1 MYIDD
6 NMKELPPDKLH
17 LQAKMKE
24 WLAANQEIYS
34 KFKDKIQSVLK
45 DSLCDKDNKQTDGE
59 AAVLQSTILEVLDKE
74 DGTLDELTERFTTAL
89 KEGNVFACCLYC
101 YLELDNGL
109 EEIADVMT
117 EVELPS
123 DAKYVKSGIKAYLQ
137 DRRRETQESVNKDLN
152 LLSLRRWHYEH
163 PKDYQEFTDLFA
175 KAYEGDMT
183 FFIKGMSYL
192 AEMLS
197 LDGIEGITELLKSLC
212 PGTESYNKAQ
222 FSNNSQ
228 QVHEKLK
235 DLFASTL
242 NQEMVK
248 QKLLHN
254 NPFMCSTFY
263 WMVFDDG
270 FVKMGDLFSK
280 TMMGEN
286 SSIWQKGFGGQFMR
300 SLLLTSLEKVSY
312 TKGAWKDMSKNGVA
326 KEVVSSTLQEAKGR
340 RGRKQVCIL
349 LEEMLIPPH
358 AELLTKEIQAI
369 LTEWMET
376 NGMDSILAYLFAAL
390 THCNLLNDS
399 YNYRT
404 FHTAIL
410 EKFPDFG
417 FKSGFDWAEALY
429 NAIINEHG
437 YDYNLSLSEKA
448 VQTGKEQAKMIGIRL
463 RTLLSPDVY

>member
-1 MYIDD
+1 MGV
-6 NMKELPPDKLH
+6 NMKELPPDKHH

-24 WLAANQEIYS
+24 WLDANQETYS
-34 KFKDKIQSVLK
+34 QFKDKIQSALK
-45 DSLCDKDNKQTDGE
+45 ESMCGKNCELSDDEMT
-59 AAVLQSTILEVLDKE
+59 AFQSTILEMLDKE
-74 DGTLDELTERFTTAL
+74 DGTLGELTEHFITSV
-89 KEGNVFACCLYC
+89 KGCNVFACCLYC

-109 EEIADVMT
+109 KEIADAVT
-117 EVELPS
+117 EIELPTDS
-123 DAKYVKSGIKAYLQ
+123 KYVKDGIKAYLQ
-137 DRRRETQESVNKDLN
+137 DKRRETQEAVNKDLN
-152 LLSLRRWHYEH
+152 LLSLRRWHYDH
-163 PKDYQEFTDLFA
+163 PEDYQEFTDLFT
-175 KAYEGDMT
+175 KACKGDMT

-192 AEMLS
+192 TEMLS
-197 LDGIEGITELLKSLC
+197 INGIEGITELLKSLC

-222 FSNNSQ
+222 FSKSNQ
-228 QVHEKLK
+228 QVHERLK

-242 NQEMVK
+242 NQDTVK
-248 QKLLHN
+248 EKLLHN

-300 SLLLTSLEKVSY
+300 SMMLTSLEKAGY
-312 TKGAWKDMSKNGVA
+312 TKGTWKTMSKNGVA
-326 KEVVSSTLQEAKGR
+326 KDVVSSTLQEAKGR
-340 RGRKQVCIL
+340 RGRRQTCVLI
-349 LEEMLIPPH
+349 EEMLMPPH
-358 AELLTKEIQAI
+358 AEILANEIRNI
-369 LTEWMET
+369 LTEWMEA
-376 NGMDSILAYLFAAL
+376 NGTDSILAYLFAAL
-390 THCNLLNDS
+390 TNCNLLNDS

-410 EKFPDFG
+410 EKFPDLS

-448 VQTGKEQAKMIGIRL
+448 VQTGKEQANLIGIRL
-463 RTLLSPDVY
+463 RTLLSRDVY

>member
-1 MYIDD
+1 
-6 NMKELPPDKLH
+6 MKELPPDKHH

-24 WLAANQEIYS
+24 WLDANQETYS
-34 KFKDKIQSVLK
+34 QFKDKIQSALK
-45 DSLCDKDNKQTDGE
+45 ESMCGKNCELSDDEMT
-59 AAVLQSTILEVLDKE
+59 AFQSTILEMLDKE
-74 DGTLDELTERFTTAL
+74 DGTLGELTEHFITSV
-89 KEGNVFACCLYC
+89 KGCNVFACCLYC

-109 EEIADVMT
+109 KEIADAVT
-117 EVELPS
+117 EIELPTDS
-123 DAKYVKSGIKAYLQ
+123 KYVKDGIKAYLQ
-137 DRRRETQESVNKDLN
+137 DKRRETQEAVNKDLN
-152 LLSLRRWHYEH
+152 LLSLRRWHYDH
-163 PKDYQEFTDLFA
+163 PEDYQEFTDLFT
-175 KAYEGDMT
+175 KACKGDMT

-192 AEMLS
+192 TEMLS
-197 LDGIEGITELLKSLC
+197 LNGIEGITELLKSLC

-222 FSNNSQ
+222 FSKSNQ
-228 QVHEKLK
+228 QVHERLK

-242 NQEMVK
+242 NQDTVK
-248 QKLLHN
+248 EKLLHN

-300 SLLLTSLEKVSY
+300 SMMLTSLEKAGY
-312 TKGAWKDMSKNGVA
+312 TKGTWKTMSKNGVA
-326 KEVVSSTLQEAKGR
+326 KDVVSSTLQEAKGR
-340 RGRKQVCIL
+340 RGRRQTCVLI
-349 LEEMLIPPH
+349 EEMLMPPH
-358 AELLTKEIQAI
+358 AEILANEIRNI
-369 LTEWMET
+369 LTEWMEA
-376 NGMDSILAYLFAAL
+376 NGTDSILAYLFAAL
-390 THCNLLNDS
+390 TNCNLLNDS

-410 EKFPDFG
+410 EKFPDLS

-437 YDYNLSLSEKA
+437 FDYNLSLSEKT
-448 VQTGKEQAKMIGIRL
+448 VQTGKEQANLIGIRL

>member
-1 MYIDD
+1 MGV
-6 NMKELPPDKLH
+6 NMKELPPDKHH

-24 WLAANQEIYS
+24 WLDANQETYS
-34 KFKDKIQSVLK
+34 QFKDKIQSALK
-45 DSLCDKDNKQTDGE
+45 ESMCGKNCELSDDEMT
-59 AAVLQSTILEVLDKE
+59 AFQSTILEMLDKE
-74 DGTLDELTERFTTAL
+74 DGTLGELTEHFITSV
-89 KEGNVFACCLYC
+89 KGCNVFACCLYC

-109 EEIADVMT
+109 KEIADAVT
-117 EVELPS
+117 EIELPTDS
-123 DAKYVKSGIKAYLQ
+123 KYVKDGIKAYLQ
-137 DRRRETQESVNKDLN
+137 DKRRETQEAVNKDLN
-152 LLSLRRWHYEH
+152 LLSLRRWHYDH
-163 PKDYQEFTDLFA
+163 PEDYQEFTDLFT
-175 KAYEGDMT
+175 KACKGDMT

-192 AEMLS
+192 TEMLS
-197 LDGIEGITELLKSLC
+197 LNGIEGITELLKSLC

-222 FSNNSQ
+222 FSKSNQ
-228 QVHEKLK
+228 QVHERLK

-242 NQEMVK
+242 NQDTVK
-248 QKLLHN
+248 EKLLHN

-300 SLLLTSLEKVSY
+300 SMMLTTLEKAGYS
-312 TKGAWKDMSKNGVA
+312 KGTWKTMSKKGVA
-326 KEVVSSTLQEAKGR
+326 KHVVSSTLQEAKGR
-340 RGRKQVCIL
+340 RGRRQTCVLI
-349 LEEMLIPPH
+349 EEMLMPPH
-358 AELLTKEIQAI
+358 AEILANEIRNI
-369 LTEWMET
+369 LTEWMEA
-376 NGMDSILAYLFAAL
+376 NGTDSILAYLFAAL
-390 THCNLLNDS
+390 TNCNLLNDS

-410 EKFPDFG
+410 EKFPDLS

-448 VQTGKEQAKMIGIRL
+448 VQTGKEQANLIGIRL
-463 RTLLSPDVY
+463 RTLLSRDVY

>member
-1 MYIDD
+1 MGV
-6 NMKELPPDKLH
+6 NMKELPPDKHH

-24 WLAANQEIYS
+24 WLDANQETYS
-34 KFKDKIQSVLK
+34 QFKDKIQSALK
-45 DSLCDKDNKQTDGE
+45 ESLCGKNCELSDDEMT
-59 AAVLQSTILEVLDKE
+59 AFQSTILEMLDKE
-74 DGTLDELTERFTTAL
+74 DGTLGELTEHFITSV
-89 KEGNVFACCLYC
+89 KGGNMFACCLYC

-109 EEIADVMT
+109 EKIADAMT
-117 EVELPS
+117 ELELPD

-137 DRRRETQESVNKDLN
+137 DKKRETQEDVNKDLN
-152 LLSLRRWHYEH
+152 SLSLRRWHHDH
-163 PKDYQEFTDLFA
+163 PEDYQEFTNLFA
-175 KAYEGDMT
+175 KAYDGDMT
-183 FFIKGMSYL
+183 FTLKGMSYL
-192 AEMLS
+192 TEMLS
-197 LDGIEGITELLKSLC
+197 LNGIEGITELLKSLC

-222 FSNNSQ
+222 FSKSNQ
-228 QVHEKLK
+228 QVHERLK

-242 NQEMVK
+242 NQDTVK
-248 QKLLHN
+248 EKLLHN

-300 SLLLTSLEKVSY
+300 SMMLTSLEKAGY
-312 TKGAWKDMSKNGVA
+312 TKGTWKTMSKNGVA
-326 KEVVSSTLQEAKGR
+326 KDVVSSTLQEAKGR
-340 RGRKQVCIL
+340 RGRRQTCVLI
-349 LEEMLIPPH
+349 EEMLMPPH
-358 AELLTKEIQAI
+358 AEILANEIRNI
-369 LTEWMET
+369 LTEWMEA
-376 NGMDSILAYLFAAL
+376 NGTDSILAYLFAAL
-390 THCNLLNDS
+390 TNCNLLNDS

-410 EKFPDFG
+410 EKFPDLS

-448 VQTGKEQAKMIGIRL
+448 VQTGKEQANLIGIRL
-463 RTLLSPDVY
+463 RTLLSRDVY

>member
-1 MYIDD
+1 MGV
-6 NMKELPPDKLH
+6 NMKELSPDKHH

-24 WLAANQEIYS
+24 WLDANQETYS
-34 KFKDKIQSVLK
+34 QFKDKIQSALK
-45 DSLCDKDNKQTDGE
+45 ESLCRKNCELSDDEMT
-59 AAVLQSTILEVLDKE
+59 AFQSTILEMLDKE
-74 DGTLDELTERFTTAL
+74 DGTLGELTEYFITSL
-89 KEGNVFACCLYC
+89 KGGNVFACCLFC

-109 EEIADVMT
+109 EKIADAMI
-117 EVELPS
+117 ELELPD

-137 DRRRETQESVNKDLN
+137 DKRRETQEAVNKDLN

-163 PKDYQEFTDLFA
+163 TKDYREFTDLFA
-175 KAYEGDMT
+175 KACEGDMT

-192 AEMLS
+192 TEMLS

-222 FSNNSQ
+222 FSNSNQ
-228 QVHEKLK
+228 QIHERLK

-242 NQEMVK
+242 NHDTVK
-248 QKLLHN
+248 EKLLHN

-263 WMVFDDG
+263 WMVFDNG

-300 SLLLTSLEKVSY
+300 SMMLTSLEKAGY
-312 TKGAWKDMSKNGVA
+312 TKGTWKTMSKNGVA
-326 KEVVSSTLQEAKGR
+326 KDVVSSTLQEAKGR
-340 RGRKQVCIL
+340 RGRRQACVLI
-349 LEEMLIPPH
+349 EEMLMPPH
-358 AELLTKEIQAI
+358 AELLTNEIRNI
-369 LTEWMET
+369 LNEWMET
-376 NGMDSILAYLFAAL
+376 NGTDSILAYLFAAL
-390 THCNLLNDS
+390 TNCNLLNDS

-410 EKFPDFG
+410 EKFPDLG
-417 FKSGFDWAEALY
+417 FKSGYDWAEALY
-429 NAIINEHG
+429 NAIISEHS

-448 VQTGKEQAKMIGIRL
+448 VQTGKEQANQIGIRL

>member
-1 MYIDD
+1 MGV
-6 NMKELPPDKLH
+6 NMKELPPDKHH

-24 WLAANQEIYS
+24 WLDANQETYS
-34 KFKDKIQSVLK
+34 QFKDKIQSALK
-45 DSLCDKDNKQTDGE
+45 ESMCGKNCELSDDEMT
-59 AAVLQSTILEVLDKE
+59 AFQSTILEMLDKE
-74 DGTLDELTERFTTAL
+74 DGTLGELTEHFITSV
-89 KEGNVFACCLYC
+89 KGCNVFACCLYC

-109 EEIADVMT
+109 KEIADAVT
-117 EVELPS
+117 EIELPTDS
-123 DAKYVKSGIKAYLQ
+123 KYVKDGIKAYLQ
-137 DRRRETQESVNKDLN
+137 DKRRETQEAVNKDLN
-152 LLSLRRWHYEH
+152 LLSLRRWHYDH
-163 PKDYQEFTDLFA
+163 PEDYQEFTDLFT
-175 KAYEGDMT
+175 KACKGDMT

-192 AEMLS
+192 TEMLS
-197 LDGIEGITELLKSLC
+197 LNGIEGITELLKSLC

-222 FSNNSQ
+222 FSKSNQ
-228 QVHEKLK
+228 QVHERLK

-242 NQEMVK
+242 NQDTVK
-248 QKLLHN
+248 EKLLHN

-300 SLLLTSLEKVSY
+300 SMMLT
-312 TKGAWKDMSKNGVA
+312 TKGTWKTMSKNGVA
-326 KEVVSSTLQEAKGR
+326 KDVVSSTLQEAKGR
-340 RGRKQVCIL
+340 RGRRQTCVLI
-349 LEEMLIPPH
+349 EEMLMPPH
-358 AELLTKEIQAI
+358 AEILANEIRNI
-369 LTEWMET
+369 LTEWMEA
-376 NGMDSILAYLFAAL
+376 NGTDSILAYLFAAL
-390 THCNLLNDS
+390 TNCNLLNDS

-410 EKFPDFG
+410 EKFPDLS

-448 VQTGKEQAKMIGIRL
+448 VQTGKEQANLIGIRL
-463 RTLLSPDVY
+463 RTLLSRDVY

>member
-1 MYIDD
+1 MQ
-6 NMKELPPDKLH
+6 DK
-17 LQAKMKE
+17 
-24 WLAANQEIYS
+24 
-34 KFKDKIQSVLK
+34 
-45 DSLCDKDNKQTDGE
+45 
-59 AAVLQSTILEVLDKE
+59 
-74 DGTLDELTERFTTAL
+74 
-89 KEGNVFACCLYC
+89 
-101 YLELDNGL
+101 
-109 EEIADVMT
+109 
-117 EVELPS
+117 
-123 DAKYVKSGIKAYLQ
+123 
-137 DRRRETQESVNKDLN
+137 RRETQEAVSKDLN

-163 PKDYQEFTDLFA
+163 SEDYQEFTELFS

-192 AEMLS
+192 TEMLS

-222 FSNNSQ
+222 FSKSNQ
-228 QVHEKLK
+228 QVHERLK

-242 NQEMVK
+242 NQDTVK
-248 QKLLHN
+248 EKLLHN

-300 SLLLTSLEKVSY
+300 SMMLTSLEKAGY
-312 TKGAWKDMSKNGVA
+312 TKGTWKTMSKNGVA
-326 KEVVSSTLQEAKGR
+326 KDVVSSTLQEAKGR
-340 RGRKQVCIL
+340 RGRRQTCVLI
-349 LEEMLIPPH
+349 EEMLMPPH
-358 AELLTKEIQAI
+358 AEILANEIRNI
-369 LTEWMET
+369 LTEWMEA
-376 NGMDSILAYLFAAL
+376 NGTDSILAYLFAAL
-390 THCNLLNDS
+390 TNCNLLNDS

-410 EKFPDFG
+410 EKFPDLS

-448 VQTGKEQAKMIGIRL
+448 VQTGKEQANLIGIRL
-463 RTLLSPDVY
+463 RTLLSRDVY

>member
-1 MYIDD
+1 MGV
-6 NMKELPPDKLH
+6 NMKELPPDKHH

-24 WLAANQEIYS
+24 WLDANQETYS
-34 KFKDKIQSVLK
+34 QFKDKIQSALK
-45 DSLCDKDNKQTDGE
+45 ESLCGKNCELSDYEMT
-59 AAVLQSTILEVLDKE
+59 AFQSTILEMLDKE
-74 DGTLDELTERFTTAL
+74 DGTLDELTERFTTAI
-89 KEGNVFACCLYC
+89 KDGNVFACCLYC

-109 EEIADVMT
+109 EEIADAMT
-117 EVELPS
+117 EIELPADS
-123 DAKYVKSGIKAYLQ
+123 KYVKDGIKAYLQ
-137 DRRRETQESVNKDLN
+137 DKRRETQEAVSKDLN

-163 PKDYQEFTDLFA
+163 SEDYQEFTELFS

-192 AEMLS
+192 TEMLS

-222 FSNNSQ
+222 FSNDNQ

-242 NQEMVK
+242 NQETVK

-280 TMMGEN
+280 TMMGDG
-286 SSIWQKGFGGQFMR
+286 SSVWQKGFGGQFMR
-300 SLLLTSLEKVSY
+300 SLMLTSLEKASY
-312 TKGAWKDMSKNGVA
+312 TKGAWKTMSKSGVA
-326 KEVVSSTLQEAKGR
+326 KEVVGSTLQEAKGR
-340 RGRKQVCIL
+340 RGRKQACVL
-349 LEEMLIPPH
+349 LEEMLISSH
-358 AELLTKEIQAI
+358 AELLTNEIRNI
-369 LTEWMET
+369 LTEWMGT
-376 NGMDSILAYLFAAL
+376 NGTDSILAYLFAAL
-390 THCNLLNDS
+390 TNCNFLNDS

-404 FHTAIL
+404 FHNAIL
-410 EKFPDFG
+410 EKFPDLG

-437 YDYNLSLSEKA
+437 FDYNLSLSEKT
-448 VQTGKEQAKMIGIRL
+448 VQTGKEQANLIGIRL